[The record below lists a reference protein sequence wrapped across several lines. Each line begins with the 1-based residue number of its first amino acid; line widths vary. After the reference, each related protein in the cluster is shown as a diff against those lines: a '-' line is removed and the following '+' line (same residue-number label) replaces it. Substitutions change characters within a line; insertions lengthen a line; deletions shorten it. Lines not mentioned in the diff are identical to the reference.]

1 MASIL
6 KEMDLLNKVKK
17 GATGITKKNV
27 DGKINKEQVSKEAKE
42 EIHYMKGDLKDLGKQ
57 LKTKESIV
65 LKNDAV
71 VILHSGPKNQQ
82 SFLSEFEKQT
92 MEGYMLTGITETKGL
107 PLSVFGFTIKT
118 GKLFFFQH
126 SKYIFKL

>member
-1 MASIL
+1 
-6 KEMDLLNKVKK
+6 MDLFNKVKK
-17 GATGITKKNV
+17 GTTNPLKKNA
-27 DGKINKEQVSKEAKE
+27 GAKITKEQVSKGAKE

-65 LKNDAV
+65 LKNDAF

-82 SFLSEFEKQT
+82 SFLSEFEKLT
-92 MEGYMLTGITETKGL
+92 REGYKLTGITETKGL
-107 PLSVFGFTIKT
+107 PLTVMGFNINT

-126 SKYIFKL
+126 NKWFS